1 MHAFLEEE
9 IDGSSFLLLKETDV
23 VDFRLK
29 TGSMVKLREY
39 LEKLRAVPVSLND
52 CLTATN
58 SDNIEIDRACANMV
72 TPPPDLNITIVG
84 LNVNIFCDCHHSRPY
99 IFYLKVIWMKDH
111 VSNVINKKKH
121 CGIHGRNLRV

>member
-72 TPPPDLNITIVG
+72 TPPPDLNITVIPSEECVSTTKEVG
-84 LNVNIFCDCHHSRPY
+84 CLQIFVEAAFKVVFS
-99 IFYLKVIWMKDH
+99 FYF
-111 VSNVINKKKH
+111 
-121 CGIHGRNLRV
+121 

>member
-39 LEKLRAVPVSLND
+39 LEKLRAVPVSN
-52 CLTATN
+52 
-58 SDNIEIDRACANMV
+58 DNIEIDRACANMV
-72 TPPPDLNITIVG
+72 TPPPDLNITVIPSEECVSTTKEVG
-84 LNVNIFCDCHHSRPY
+84 CLQIFVEAAFKVVFP
-99 IFYLKVIWMKDH
+99 FYF
-111 VSNVINKKKH
+111 
-121 CGIHGRNLRV
+121 